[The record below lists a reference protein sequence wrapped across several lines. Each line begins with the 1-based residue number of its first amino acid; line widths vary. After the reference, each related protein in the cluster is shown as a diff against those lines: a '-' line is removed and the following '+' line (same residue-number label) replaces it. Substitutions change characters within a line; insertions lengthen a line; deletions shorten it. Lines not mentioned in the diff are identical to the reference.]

1 MKKILTVIFFAAA
14 VCLAAPDKGEKSGE
28 PVRGRRIFTCAHS
41 FHGFVPAILAD
52 IAASAGIQDH
62 KQVGSSGIGG
72 SWVIQHWEVPDE
84 KNDAKRLLRA
94 GGVDVL
100 TLSPI
105 WLPDAG
111 IEQFGELAYEH
122 NPNVRVLI
130 NEFWLPNDVYDPTPQ
145 GREFLKTKESVN
157 HNAATVPELKKQQEI
172 YCREMR
178 QHLDSL
184 NAKLGKNIYSL
195 VPVGHAV
202 IALREKIIAGQ
213 APGLK
218 TQEELFRDNWGHPQ
232 MPIKVLSAYCFY
244 ACIYQRSPVGLPPVD
259 NWKLDAKLVRLL
271 QELAWDAVTNHPLTG
286 LPANN

>member
-1 MKKILTVIFFAAA
+1 M
-14 VCLAAPDKGEKSGE
+14 PS
-28 PVRGRRIFTCAHS
+28 
-41 FHGFVPAILAD
+41 ILAD
-52 IAASAGIQDH
+52 IAKSAGIAGHEQF
-62 KQVGSSGIGG
+62 GTSSIGG
-72 SWVIQHWEVPDE
+72 SWVIQHWDVPDE

-111 IEQFGELAYEH
+111 MEKFGELAYQH
-122 NPNVRVLI
+122 NPTVRILI

-145 GREFLKTKESVN
+145 GREFLKTKEIVN
-157 HNAATVPELKKQQEI
+157 HNAATVTELKKQQEI

-178 QHLDSL
+178 QYLDGL

-202 IALREKIIAGQ
+202 IALREKIITGQ
-213 APGLK
+213 APGL
-218 TQEELFRDNWGHPQ
+218 TSQEELFRDNWGHPQ

-244 ACIYQRSPVGLPPVD
+244 ACIYQHSPVGLPPVEK
-259 NWKLDAKLVRLL
+259 WGLDGKLVRLL
-271 QELAWDAVTNHPLTG
+271 QELAWDAVTNHSLTG
-286 LPANN
+286 LSANN